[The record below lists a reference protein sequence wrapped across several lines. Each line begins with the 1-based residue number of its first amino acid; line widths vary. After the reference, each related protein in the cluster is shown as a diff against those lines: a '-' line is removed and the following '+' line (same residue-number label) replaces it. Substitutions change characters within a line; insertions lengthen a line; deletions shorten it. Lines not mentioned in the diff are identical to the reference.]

1 MMTNRIDLKAKH
13 VLITGAGTGIGRA
26 ISEALAVA
34 DMRVIACVRKE
45 ADLTALNRMTNI
57 TALSMDV
64 TSIHDIKAVMNYLVE
79 RNIQLHALINNAGIA
94 VGGPMLYLPE
104 SELRA
109 CLEVNTIAPVNVI
122 RELFP
127 CMVEGGVII
136 NMSSM
141 GARYVTPWMAPYHM
155 SKYALEAYSGSLRME
170 LAPFNVQVVVIEPG
184 AIFTEAR
191 NKEERFIKFMR
202 DTIYW
207 EAFQHYWAMISEQ
220 HEHALS
226 PQKVVDVVLKVLQNP
241 KPKKRY
247 LIPHRPIVRLVILLS
262 LLGLSDLIYERFLK
276 DVKKVPPGSLL
287 REREKSR
294 DP

>member
-1 MMTNRIDLKAKH
+1 MKMDRINLKAKS
-13 VLITGAGTGIGRA
+13 VLVTGASTGIGRA
-26 ISEALAVA
+26 ISASLASA
-34 DMRVIACVRKE
+34 GMRVIACARKE
-45 ADLTALNRMTNI
+45 TDLASLNKISNI
-57 TALSMDV
+57 TALRMDV
-64 TSIHDIKAVMNYLVE
+64 TKLQDIKIVAGYLLKHS
-79 RNIQLHALINNAGIA
+79 IQLYALINNAGIA

-104 SELRA
+104 SELRD

-127 CMVEGGVII
+127 FLVDGGVII

-155 SKYALEAYSGSLRME
+155 SKFALEAYSGSLRME
-170 LAPFNVQVVVIEPG
+170 LAPFNVHVVLIEPG
-184 AIFTEAR
+184 AIRTEASE
-191 NKEERFIKFMR
+191 KEERFIKFMR

-207 EAFQHYWAMISEQ
+207 DAFQHYWEMISEQ

-226 PQKVVDVVLKVLQNP
+226 PQKVVDVVLKVLQDP

-262 LLGLSDLIYERFLK
+262 LLGMSDVIYERFLREI
-276 DVKKVPPGSLL
+276 KKVSPQSLL
-287 REREKSR
+287 KK
-294 DP
+294 